1 MCILMN
7 MIHLCV
13 CTNKLI
19 ILTAVLYLIVSLI
32 VTWANMDD
40 LVSYAEF
47 SDKEEKRIQKKIA
60 KKMNKQ

>member
-1 MCILMN
+1 
-7 MIHLCV
+7 
-13 CTNKLI
+13 
-19 ILTAVLYLIVSLI
+19 
-32 VTWANMDD
+32 MDD